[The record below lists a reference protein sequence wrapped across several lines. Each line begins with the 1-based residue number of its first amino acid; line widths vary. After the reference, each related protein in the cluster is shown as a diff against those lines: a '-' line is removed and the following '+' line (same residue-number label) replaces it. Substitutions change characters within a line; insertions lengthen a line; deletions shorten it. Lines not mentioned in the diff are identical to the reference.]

1 MLAAVN
7 ENQLKA
13 DIKGGNISNVY
24 LFWGMD
30 FYSIELYTK
39 ALINKLVD
47 KDARDLN
54 LHEFEGRYLDVG
66 ELSDAC
72 DGLPVFAEYNCC
84 TVSDL
89 DLFRKEIISKED
101 YDMLISVIENL
112 PETTVLILYYS
123 YLDICKGRKN
133 PESVYKRLINAVTKK
148 GTVCSFPIKT
158 AADSAKTAAAL
169 ARKKK
174 CIIGD
179 NELRKLSDI
188 CANNL
193 LLINSELD
201 KLSAYAQDKPI
212 TAEMIE
218 LLCPGEDDAKIYQLT
233 DAIISR
239 NKSLALKLFRELLNM
254 RTEPIVLL
262 YSITNTYIDL
272 FRAKTAIK
280 NRRTAADVKNDF
292 DYGAR
297 SFTVDN
303 AFRSAGKISDEKLSS
318 CIKLLMDCERQIK
331 SRPEPLHTDII
342 EETII
347 KMTS

>member
-24 LFWGMD
+24 LFWGTD
-30 FYSIELYTK
+30 YYSIELYTK
-39 ALINKLVD
+39 GLVNKLVD

-54 LHEFEGRYLDVG
+54 LHEFEGRSLDVG
-66 ELSDAC
+66 EISDAC

-84 TVSDL
+84 TVSDIN
-89 DLFRKEIISKED
+89 LFHKEFTKDD
-101 YDMLISVIENL
+101 YDLLISVIENI
-112 PETTVLILYYS
+112 PETTVLILYFS
-123 YLDICKGRKN
+123 YLDICKGKKN
-133 PESVYKRLINAVTKK
+133 PEPAYKRLINAVTKK
-148 GTVCSFPIKT
+148 GTVCSFPVKT
-158 AADSAKTAAAL
+158 AADAAKTAAAL
-169 ARKKK
+169 AKKKK

-179 NELRKLSDI
+179 NELRILSDI
-188 CANNL
+188 CAYDL

-201 KLSAYAQDKPI
+201 KLSAYAGDKPI
-212 TAEMIE
+212 TSEMIE
-218 LLCPGEDDAKIYQLT
+218 LLCPGEDDAKIYHLT
-233 DAIISR
+233 DAIISH

-280 NRRTAADVKNDF
+280 NRKTAADVKTDF
-292 DYGAR
+292 GYGAR
-297 SFTVDN
+297 AFTVDN
-303 AFRSAGKISDEKLSS
+303 AFRSAVRISDEQLSS
-318 CIKLLMDCERQIK
+318 CIKLLLDCERQIK
-331 SRPEPLHTDII
+331 SRPEQNHTDII

-347 KMTS
+347 KMLS